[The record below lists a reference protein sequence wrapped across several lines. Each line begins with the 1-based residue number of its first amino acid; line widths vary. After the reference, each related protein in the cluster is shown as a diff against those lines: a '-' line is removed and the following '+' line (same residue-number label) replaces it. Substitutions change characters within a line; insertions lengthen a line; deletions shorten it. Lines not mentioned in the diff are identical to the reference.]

1 MQNRV
6 NRASQ
11 FMSFDALNGFTD
23 ALRLMEKVVEE
34 KKALSIDQEDILNR
48 QFQTISI
55 GDYLELSFYYQTEY
69 IKVMGVVKKIDYIH
83 KWMIVADTKI
93 ALEDIISIKRL
104 EKDEVV

>member
-11 FMSFDALNGFTD
+11 FMPFDALNGFAD

-69 IKVMGVVKKIDYIH
+69 IKVMGVVKRIDYIY
-83 KWMIVADTKI
+83 KWIIVADTKI
-93 ALEDIISIKRL
+93 ALEDIISMKRL
-104 EKDEVV
+104 EKDEVI

>member
-11 FMSFDALNGFTD
+11 FMPFDALNGFTD

-83 KWMIVADTKI
+83 KWIIVADTKI
-93 ALEDIISIKRL
+93 ALEDIISMKKL

>member
-11 FMSFDALNGFTD
+11 FMPFDALNGFTD

-34 KKALSIDQEDILNR
+34 RKTLSIDQEEVLNR

-83 KWMIVADTKI
+83 KWMIVNNMRI

-104 EKDEVV
+104 EKDGII